1 MPLYRAQVTFQG
13 ATNIAEDRFI
23 NTLHFIVDSGTTP
36 SAAAVIG
43 DNIHDFY
50 NTPTGALSIGGC
62 ISSFV
67 NRAATIRYY
76 DMSQAE
82 PRVPHIDEW
91 TLNASTGDAPLPEE
105 VAVVASFH
113 GGLPVTPR
121 TRGRIFLG
129 PLNGAVTFNSGQGV
143 KVTAAF
149 RDHVC
154 NRMAALAASDAG
166 WVVHSPTT
174 GNNTVVSGGFCDNA
188 FDTMRKRGP
197 KATGRSIWP
206 AIV

>member
-23 NTLHFIVDSGTTP
+23 NTFHFNL
-36 SAAAVIG
+36 AAADTATAAGVLQPQLEA
-43 DNIHDFY
+43 FY
-50 NTPTGALSIGGC
+50 NTATGSLTIGGC

-67 NRAATIRYY
+67 NRAATVRYY
-76 DMSQAE
+76 RMSDAE
-82 PRVPHIDEW
+82 QRVPHIEEW
-91 TLNASTGDAPLPEE
+91 TLQASTGDAPLPEE
-105 VAVVASFH
+105 VSVCASFH

-121 TRGRIFLG
+121 TRGRVYLG

-143 KVTAAF
+143 KVSAAF

-154 NRMAALAASDAG
+154 NRMAALAANSSD

-174 GNNTVVSGGFCDNA
+174 GINTTVVGGFCDNA

-197 KATGRSIWP
+197 KASGRSVWP
-206 AIV
+206 TP